1 MSKVLRELGIEIPPG
16 EDTPLVR
23 KLVGIIEQLVEGIQ
37 QSKGLPSL
45 PKRDS
50 APSALHDSSTPP
62 SKQGS
67 GSDKKKNKK
76 PKKRKKGVKGS
87 KFKDLKIDQT
97 IILESDQVPP
107 GARLVGYKSFIQ
119 QELKFE
125 VLNIRYRRPCYENS
139 DGTIYIAPRPE
150 YLSGHYGPDL
160 KAHILYQYFHN
171 HVTQPLIYQEL
182 RELGVCIS
190 KGQISNLLTLGHE
203 QFHEEKDDL
212 LPAAREVSKVLHT
225 DDTTARHLG
234 QNAHT
239 LHIGNEFFASFVTT
253 WSKSRINFLEILRSP
268 YHDYVLS
275 DDTVFYLEYFGL
287 PQYVRAIIEAK
298 TEKYCW
304 TWESEKKL
312 LTQLKKWGIDKA
324 DHQRLIVEATLWG
337 SLMEH
342 QLYADISFMSDGA
355 TTYKLLGFGHGLCW
369 LHAERSVAR
378 LIPLDRRQQ
387 RGYDE
392 ARDAIWGYYQR
403 LKAYRANPT
412 QAERTRLEADFDAVF
427 LKQWGW
433 TELNE
438 VMHKIHGKKED
449 LLLVLEHPEAPT
461 HNNLSENDIR
471 QFAKLRKISGS
482 TRSEDGRRSRDTF
495 LSLKT
500 TCRKLAISFR
510 KFLQDRIFGR
520 NQIPRLGDI
529 IRQRGRAAAA
539 Q

>member
-1 MSKVLRELGIEIPPG
+1 MSKVLRELGIEIPPE
-16 EDTPLVR
+16 EDTPFVR
-23 KLVGIIEQLVEGIQ
+23 KLVGIIEQLVEQVQ
-37 QSKGLPSL
+37 QLKGLPSL
-45 PKRDS
+45 PKREP
-50 APSALHDSSTPP
+50 APSSLLDPSTPP

-67 GSDKKKNKK
+67 GSGKKK
-76 PKKRKKGVKGS
+76 KKRKKRKPGVKGS

-97 IILESDQVPP
+97 IVIEPDQVQP

-119 QELKFE
+119 QELMLE
-125 VLNIRYRRPCYENS
+125 VINIRYRRPYYENS
-139 DGTIYIAPRPE
+139 DGTLDITPRPE
-150 YLSGHYGPDL
+150 YLSGHYGPSL
-160 KAHILYQYFHN
+160 KSHILYQYYHN
-171 HVTQPLIYQEL
+171 QVTQPLIYQEL
-182 RELGVCIS
+182 RELGVRIS
-190 KGQISNLLTLGHE
+190 KGQISNLLTLGHD

-234 QNAHT
+234 KNAHT

-253 WSKSRINFLEILRSP
+253 WSKSRINFLEILRAP
-268 YHDYVLS
+268 YNDYVLS
-275 DDTVFYLEYFGL
+275 DDTVNYLEYFGL
-287 PQYVRAIIEAK
+287 PKYVRAILEAK
-298 TEKYCW
+298 TEEYCW

-312 LTQLKKWGIDKA
+312 LAQLKKWGIDKA

-337 SLMEH
+337 SLVEH
-342 QLYADISFMSDGA
+342 ELYSDISFMSDGA

-369 LHAERSVAR
+369 LHAERSLAR
-378 LIPLDRRQQ
+378 LIPLDRRQK
-387 RGYDE
+387 RAYDD
-392 ARDAIWGYYQR
+392 ARDALWSYYQR
-403 LKAYRANPT
+403 LKAYRTNPT
-412 QAERTRLEADFDAVF
+412 AAECTRLEADFDAVF

-433 TELNE
+433 TEVNE

-449 LLLVLEHPEAPT
+449 LLLVLKHPEVPT

-510 KFLQDRIFGR
+510 KFLQDRIFGH

-529 IRQRGRAAAA
+529 IRQRGHTAAAN
-539 Q
+539 